1 MYILSKQEKGLL
13 KSIIISARIDYFRK
27 NKNILAESYILGEE
41 LYAKDNVEKD
51 FENKLDNEIQ
61 ACKLEDIFSDENLS
75 KFAKALTYREKLV
88 LSLYYVECKNDEE
101 IADILFMTRSAVNKK
116 RNRALE
122 KIRKKIRGKDNV

>member
-27 NKNILAESYILGEE
+27 NKKILVESDIVEEE

-122 KIRKKIRGKDNV
+122 KLRKKIRGKNNV

>member
-27 NKNILAESYILGEE
+27 NKNILAESNIVEEE
-41 LYAKDNVEKD
+41 LYAKDNIEKD
-51 FENKLDNEIQ
+51 LENKLDNEIQ

-75 KFAKALTYREKLV
+75 KFTKALTYREKLV

-101 IADILFMTRSAVNKK
+101 IANILFMTRSAVNKK

-122 KIRKKIRGKDNV
+122 KLRKKIRRKNNV